1 MATRSLTR
9 ELALLVLGQVP
20 EQKSAS
26 VADLALDSI
35 LDQALDTLTQHW
47 RESLDAS
54 AAELDQAQQSLLDSE
69 LQQGEPGT
77 HDTVRTHLRASLS
90 SAEQVLNGLSA
101 SLELPR
107 LLLLGDQE
115 QIRRGAMDRVQ
126 KVLTQREGIDKRLDQ
141 VMETAL
147 VTVPVLK
154 LGLVK
159 VKALVLEWAQGLARG
174 PLRRQRPRPVVEPSA
189 GHRPHGPKPEPHPL
203 PHWLQELESAPA
215 PLKRGHQSH
224 QPSVPASARGWA
236 SAPAS
241 VTPQP
246 VVRTS

>member
-1 MATRSLTR
+1 MATRSLSR

-26 VADLALDSI
+26 LADLALDSI
-35 LDQALDTLTQHW
+35 LDQALETLTQHW

-54 AAELDQAQQSLLDSE
+54 AAELEQAQQSLLDSE
-69 LQQGEPGT
+69 LQQGEAGT

-115 QIRRGAMDRVQ
+115 QIRRGAMERVQ

-141 VMETAL
+141 VMEGWRLTRLPRIDRDILRLAVVDL
-147 VTVPVLK
+147 ESLRTPAPVAFNEAVEL
-154 LGLVK
+154 
-159 VKALVLEWAQGLARG
+159 ANRYSDEQGRRMING
-174 PLRRQRPRPVVEPSA
+174 VLRRFHDA
-189 GHRPHGPKPEPHPL
+189 
-203 PHWLQELESAPA
+203 
-215 PLKRGHQSH
+215 QSK
-224 QPSVPASARGWA
+224 ASA
-236 SAPAS
+236 
-241 VTPQP
+241 
-246 VVRTS
+246 